1 MKGPVQLFPI
11 RLGEVAR
18 MWRNKLDQRLKHLGL
33 SQARGFALLLL
44 SQHQGAL
51 PQNELAER
59 VGIRG
64 STLVRQLD
72 RLERQGLVERREDR
86 HDRRVKTVHLTDKAE
101 PLVDQIEAVAQGLR
115 REMLAEIGEAE
126 LRSCV
131 SVLDR
136 VKIRLADGC
145 ARSGDRKAG

>member
-18 MWRNKLDQRLKHLGL
+18 MWRNELDRRLKHLGL

-44 SQHQGAL
+44 SQHQGAM

-72 RLERQGLVERREDR
+72 LLERQGLVERRENLQ
-86 HDRRVKTVHLTDKAE
+86 DRRVKTVHLTRKAQ
-101 PLVDQIEAVAQGLR
+101 PLVGQIEAVAQRLR
-115 REMLAEIGEAE
+115 REALAEIGLSE
-126 LRSCV
+126 LRSCL

-136 VKIRLADGC
+136 VKSRLASDSS
-145 ARSGDRKAG
+145 RESDRQAG